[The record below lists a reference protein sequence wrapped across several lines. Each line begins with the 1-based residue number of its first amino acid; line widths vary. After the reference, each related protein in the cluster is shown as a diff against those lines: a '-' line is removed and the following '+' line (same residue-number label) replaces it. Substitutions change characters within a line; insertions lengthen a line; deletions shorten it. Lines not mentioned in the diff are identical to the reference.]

1 MTPELEREKLAAL
14 AEFAAGAGHEI
25 NNPLA
30 VIFGRAQL
38 LLRDESDPE
47 RRRELAIIQVQA
59 QRIREMIAD
68 LMLFARPPQPE
79 PREVDLQAVVAGAL
93 TALEAKAATTGA
105 RLERRGDV
113 ERLPVVVDPEQIQ
126 LAVRA
131 LVDNGLNAVDRGG
144 TVAVEVRRDPT
155 PAVVVRDDGPGL
167 SDVERRH
174 AFDPFFSGR
183 QAGRGLGM
191 GLCKAWRIATNHG
204 GSLTTEPADR
214 GATFVLL
221 LPGRET
227 ASHAQAGMPG
237 TSEATTQAAAPP
249 GPGAGG
255 R

>member
-30 VIFGRAQL
+30 VIVGRSQL

-79 PREVDLQAVVAGAL
+79 PREVDLQAIVAAVL
-93 TALEAKAATTGA
+93 TALEAKAATLGA
-105 RLERRGDV
+105 RLEPRGDR

-144 TVAVEVRRDPT
+144 AVAVEVRREPG
-155 PAVVVRDDGPGL
+155 PAVVVSDDGPGL

-204 GSLTTEPADR
+204 GSLTTESVDR
-214 GATFVLL
+214 GATFILR
-221 LPGRET
+221 LPGPET
-227 ASHAQAGMPG
+227 ASDAQVGAPA
-237 TSEATTQAAAPP
+237 TSDATTQAAAPP
-249 GPGAGG
+249 GPGADG